1 MYKRKAC
8 ERDAYGN
15 YIIRD
20 LEIKAKQQLGLL
32 AWLIIGLLGLLSL
45 IVAAFAIRR
54 ALAPRFA
61 KNHQFAFKT
70 TNPQAKNFTFPIG
83 QEYAQGNAL
92 EVSKARNNFIR
103 HFVLYNQNY
112 VKHLK
117 VYGPLDTLWNGV
129 PKYVNTNFEQY
140 DNIIE
145 KIVITPRAGGKLH
158 VKIHYVNHNDA
169 ETILACND
177 FIVTPWIIPNATDI
191 TINYGQTA
199 TPNDG
204 NN

>member
-1 MYKRKAC
+1 M
-8 ERDAYGN
+8 
-15 YIIRD
+15 
-20 LEIKAKQQLGLL
+20 
-32 AWLIIGLLGLLSL
+32 GLLSL
-45 IVAAFAIRR
+45 IIAAFAIRW

-158 VKIHYVNHNDA
+158 VKIHYVNHNNA
-169 ETILACND
+169 ETILVCND

-191 TINYGQTA
+191 AINYGQTA